1 MAPGSHPKRR
11 AWLGVGEE
19 AWPARRA
26 AGSSSK
32 HPGRRSGAARA
43 GGHAESDSL
52 SSPTHRAL

>member
-1 MAPGSHPKRR
+1 MVPGSHPKRR

-19 AWPARRA
+19 VWPARRA

-32 HPGRRSGAARA
+32 HPELRSGAARA

-52 SSPTHRAL
+52 STPTHCAL